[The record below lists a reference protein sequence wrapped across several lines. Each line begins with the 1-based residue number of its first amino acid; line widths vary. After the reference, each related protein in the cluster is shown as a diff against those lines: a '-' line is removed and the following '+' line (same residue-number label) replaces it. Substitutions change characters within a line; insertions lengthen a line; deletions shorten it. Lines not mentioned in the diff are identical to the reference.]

1 MLDTL
6 IQAENSHKPHPHFN
20 GFQKIQAA
28 AMKPLGLK
36 QPLYADPV
44 HQSRLTPAGV
54 ANKMYLKKLLNFIKP
69 TQTIIFKLSS
79 TTVHIF
85 RRSNKFD
92 ISRRSTTEQ

>member
-44 HQSRLTPAGV
+44 HQSRLTPTGV
-54 ANKMYLKKLLNFIKP
+54 ANKMYLKKTIKLYQTNANHYFQALFNNRP
-69 TQTIIFKLSS
+69 HLQTQ
-79 TTVHIF
+79 
-85 RRSNKFD
+85 
-92 ISRRSTTEQ
+92 Q